1 MRVRVSKQPSP
12 QSSPRWHYIGSNM
25 HERADSTHEIVLT
38 TKFKVSHHQTT
49 KFKVYQIK
57 YTHYPLLFTGV
68 WCLLKGWKGLG
79 AESEPQT
86 DLRFLVEKFC
96 GTRWT
101 AFHWQLDRSQRNLD
115 LGATDISED
124 WNPASQDCCATIS
137 VLLNFFELILLCLC
151 LIFSSLPILWAVSKV
166 VLVLVLETK

>member
-38 TKFKVSHHQTT
+38 TKFKVSLHQTT

-115 LGATDISED
+115 FGGNWHLWRLESSIPGLLCNNISPFEF
-124 WNPASQDCCATIS
+124 S
-137 VLLNFFELILLCLC
+137 LNVKCLC
-151 LIFSSLPILWAVSKV
+151 LIFSSLPMLWAVSKL